1 MAKLLANKIVVITGS
16 SQGIGRATAIAA
28 ANHGADLV
36 LHHLGKETER
46 DVMKV
51 REAVEAAGRRA
62 ITVAGDISQRR
73 TSASIVEEAVKA
85 YGRVNVLVSN
95 AGICPFHTFLD
106 MPDDL
111 FLKTQ
116 QVNFHGSFFITRAI
130 ANQMAK
136 QEGEH
141 RGGAI
146 VAISSIS
153 AFFGGIQQT
162 HYTPT
167 KAAIKSLMESTSLA
181 LAPHGIRC
189 NSILPGTI
197 ETPINED
204 DLQGPKR
211 KMMEERI
218 PLGRFGRPE
227 DIAEPVCFM
236 ASDMAKYITGA
247 SLLVDGGAAV
257 SLQ

>member
-1 MAKLLANKIVVITGS
+1 LRYYGRRRYLSGPDF
-16 SQGIGRATAIAA
+16 GIGEIKRSK
-28 ANHGADLV
+28 N
-36 LHHLGKETER
+36 
-46 DVMKV
+46 
-51 REAVEAAGRRA
+51 VEAC
-62 ITVAGDISQRR
+62 IEVPPLQYSLQ
-73 TSASIVEEAVKA
+73 IVEEAVRA

-111 FLKTQ
+111 FIKTQ

-189 NSILPGTI
+189 NSILPGKSLKELI
-197 ETPINED
+197 
-204 DLQGPKR
+204 LSA
-211 KMMEERI
+211 ER
-218 PLGRFGRPE
+218 
-227 DIAEPVCFM
+227 
-236 ASDMAKYITGA
+236 
-247 SLLVDGGAAV
+247 VD
-257 SLQ
+257 

>member
-1 MAKLLANKIVVITGS
+1 
-16 SQGIGRATAIAA
+16 
-28 ANHGADLV
+28 
-36 LHHLGKETER
+36 
-46 DVMKV
+46 
-51 REAVEAAGRRA
+51 
-62 ITVAGDISQRR
+62 
-73 TSASIVEEAVKA
+73 VKA
-85 YGRVNVLVSN
+85 FGRVNVLVSN

-106 MPDDL
+106 MPDEL

-189 NSILPGTI
+189 NSILPGEPLRRCKRSGVPYQHGLTFTGTI

-236 ASDMAKYITGA
+236 ASDMAKYSKSISGC
-247 SLLVDGGAAV
+247 SAARPCG
-257 SLQ
+257 

>member
-1 MAKLLANKIVVITGS
+1 
-16 SQGIGRATAIAA
+16 
-28 ANHGADLV
+28 
-36 LHHLGKETER
+36 
-46 DVMKV
+46 
-51 REAVEAAGRRA
+51 
-62 ITVAGDISQRR
+62 
-73 TSASIVEEAVKA
+73 
-85 YGRVNVLVSN
+85 LVSN

-189 NSILPGTI
+189 NSILPGEYVAGSVFFCVAERHKLIRRCHLFRPGTI

-236 ASDMAKYITGA
+236 ASDMAKYSRPNWAPRSI
-247 SLLVDGGAAV
+247 AV
-257 SLQ
+257 HQLMLPFHPHSHRCFLAR

>member
-1 MAKLLANKIVVITGS
+1 
-16 SQGIGRATAIAA
+16 
-28 ANHGADLV
+28 
-36 LHHLGKETER
+36 
-46 DVMKV
+46 
-51 REAVEAAGRRA
+51 
-62 ITVAGDISQRR
+62 
-73 TSASIVEEAVKA
+73 
-85 YGRVNVLVSN
+85 VLVSN

-106 MPDDL
+106 MPDEL

-146 VAISSIS
+146 VASSIS

-189 NSILPGTI
+189 NSVLPGKPVRRCRGFESSINMDCHLQAPSKHLSTKTI
-197 ETPINED
+197 SRDQNV
-204 DLQGPKR
+204 R
-211 KMMEERI
+211 
-218 PLGRFGRPE
+218 
-227 DIAEPVCFM
+227 
-236 ASDMAKYITGA
+236 
-247 SLLVDGGAAV
+247 
-257 SLQ
+257 